1 MSALACCFWWFL
13 AGLLLG
19 WLLNWLLSKFMG
31 KDGSSGSGSGGNS
44 YNATGHATTAYSGA
58 ASGSGSVS
66 GSMSGAANAAVGA
79 AAGAVA
85 TGAAAVSG
93 AAHHV
98 MAGGADIAKAA
109 AAGFKIRGNDDL
121 EIIEGIGPKICELF
135 HENGVKTF
143 AQVSTSSVA
152 AMNAIL
158 EKGGSRFKLANPSTW
173 AEQARLCHENRW
185 AELQVLQD
193 KLSAGVD
200 KS

>member
-19 WLLNWLLSKFMG
+19 WLLNWLLSKLMG
-31 KDGSSGSGSGGNS
+31 KDSSGGGSSGTNS
-44 YNATGHATTAYSGA
+44 YNASGHAKTAYSGA
-58 ASGSGSVS
+58 GV
-66 GSMSGAANAAVGA
+66 AA
-79 AAGAVA
+79 A

-93 AAHHV
+93 AAHQV
-98 MAGGADIAKAA
+98 MSGGADIAKAA

-121 EIIEGIGPKICELF
+121 EIIEGIGPKIAELF

-143 AQVSTSSVA
+143 AQVSNSSVA

-158 EKGGSRFKLANPSTW
+158 EKGGSRFKLANPGTW

-185 AELQVLQD
+185 TELQALQD

>member
-31 KDGSSGSGSGGNS
+31 KDSSGGGSSSGSNT
-44 YNATGHATTAYSGA
+44 YNTSSHASNAYSGA
-58 ASGSGSVS
+58 A
-66 GSMSGAANAAVGA
+66 AVG
-79 AAGAVA
+79 
-85 TGAAAVSG
+85 TGAAKT
-93 AAHHV
+93 V
-98 MAGGADIAKAA
+98 MSGGADVAIAA
-109 AAGFKIRGNDDL
+109 AAGFKLKNANDL
-121 EIIEGIGPKICELF
+121 EIIEGIGPKIAGLF
-135 HENGVKTF
+135 NDNGVSTF
-143 AQVSTSSVA
+143 AQVSGMSVP

-185 AELQVLQD
+185 TELQALQD
-193 KLSAGVD
+193 SLSAGVD

>member
-31 KDGSSGSGSGGNS
+31 KDGSGGGSSSGTNS
-44 YNATGHATTAYSGA
+44 YNATSQASNAYAGLA
-58 ASGSGSVS
+58 AG
-66 GSMSGAANAAVGA
+66 VGA
-79 AAGAVA
+79 ATAVM
-85 TGAAAVSG
+85 SG
-93 AAHHV
+93 GV
-98 MAGGADIAKAA
+98 DLTKAA
-109 AAGFKIRGNDDL
+109 LAGFKLKHANDL
-121 EIIEGIGPKICELF
+121 EIIEGIGPKIAGLF
-135 HENGVKTF
+135 NDNGVTTF
-143 AQVSTSSVA
+143 AQVSSMSVP

-173 AEQARLCHENRW
+173 AEQALLCHENRW
-185 AELQVLQD
+185 SELQALQD